1 MTLVVIAFAAVMA
14 AMYVLTSGRYADIV
28 RLADKKTYPLRF
40 MLPVGLYLLD
50 LFKYGFNTG
59 YDRKLIAS
67 ITELYGHKNAV
78 TLFRIYMG
86 NKIAMMLISLL
97 FAFLIGT
104 VTKPDTGYLVF
115 TLSLPVGIAV
125 FTDRDLFEKVKKRRL
140 AIQMDFPDF
149 VNKLTLLINAGMTVS
164 KAWERIACDGGK
176 HTPLYQELNIAINAV
191 RSGIPEHK
199 AYEEFAKRCHV
210 PVITRFI
217 TVILQN
223 IRKGNSELVPI
234 LRVYANEC
242 WELRKTTAKR
252 FGEEASTKM
261 LLPITLMFIA
271 ILLIVGMPAVLALRN
286 I

>member
-1 MTLVVIAFAAVMA
+1 MILVFAAFAAVMA
-14 AMYVLTSGRYADIV
+14 AIWTVSSGRYADIV
-28 RLADKKTYPLRF
+28 KLADKRSYPLRF

-67 ITELYGHKNAV
+67 ITELHGHKEAI
-78 TLFRIYMG
+78 TLLRIYMG
-86 NKIAMMLISLL
+86 NKIAMMLMSLL
-97 FAFLIGT
+97 FALFIGT
-104 VTKPDTGYLVF
+104 IAKPDAGYLVF
-115 TLSLPVGIAV
+115 TISLPVGIAV

-164 KAWERIACDGGK
+164 KAWERIARDGGK
-176 HTPLYQELNIAINAV
+176 NTPLYRELNIAVNAV
-191 RSGIPEHK
+191 RSGVPEHK

-210 PVITRFI
+210 PVVTRFI

-252 FGEEASTKM
+252 LGEEASTKM
-261 LLPITLMFIA
+261 LLPMTLMFIA